1 MSKSAELTRKDMK
14 EPDKFQVA
22 ANQAASWIAARK
34 KAAIPVAAG
43 AVVLLLAVAGG
54 MALSQ
59 RKAEAAGAALAGL
72 YQIAGAEI
80 SSVPLPGVPGPF
92 YPSEEAR
99 QKAIAEAAAKLVA
112 DFGGTRQA
120 ALASLALGDAK
131 LRLGELD
138 AASAAFQ
145 GYLAGAPKEDAFR
158 FGALEGLALVAEGKG
173 DVAGALAAWG
183 RLGAEAPA
191 QADRA
196 DLEKAR
202 VLEQAGRL
210 DEARKLLAGFADAH
224 KESALTG
231 DAAERLARLGGK

>member
-43 AVVLLLAVAGG
+43 AVVVVLAVAAFS
-54 MALSQ
+54 ALSQ
-59 RKAEAAGAALAGL
+59 RKAEAAGAALSGL

-92 YPSEEAR
+92 YPSEDAR
-99 QKAIAEAAAKLVA
+99 QKAVAEAAAKLVA
-112 DFGGTRQA
+112 DFTGTRAA

-131 LRLGELD
+131 LRLGDLE
-138 AASAAFQ
+138 AAAAAYQ
-145 GYLAGAPKEDAFR
+145 AYLAAAPREDALR
-158 FGALEGLALVAEGKG
+158 FGALEGLALVEEGKG
-173 DVAGALAAWG
+173 NVAGALTAWG
-183 RLGAEAPA
+183 RFGAEAPA

-202 VLEQAGRL
+202 VLEQAGRA
-210 DEARKLLAGFADAH
+210 DEAKKLLAGFADAH
-224 KESALTG
+224 KESPLTG
-231 DAAERLARLGGK
+231 EAAERLAKLGGK